1 MEIIVQGK
9 GTDFFTPDQV
19 IFNMNFFIKEQT
31 YEGTLQNGVRSVQ
44 QFVDEILLKNNFK
57 KEDMTTRS
65 FVIREETKYNEVT
78 RTYDFDGYSFSQMAS
93 LKFDYD
99 KDLMATMMVE
109 ITKLE
114 NPPMLQIKFGLK
126 EEEKSRKQV
135 LVKAYQD
142 AEEKAKAIAEASQKV
157 LKICQKVDFKTIEP
171 EYVSNTLM
179 GSDIMYAEKVY
190 DGATQTIVNT
200 FTPEDIELSEILY
213 CVWIAE

>member
-31 YEGTLQNGVRSVQ
+31 YEGALQVGIQSVQ
-44 QFVDEILLKNNFK
+44 RFIDEILLKNHFK

-65 FVIREETKYNEVT
+65 FVIREETKYNEIT
-78 RTYDFDGYSFSQMAS
+78 RTYDFDGYSFSQLAF

-99 KDLMATMMVE
+99 KDLMAKMMVE
-109 ITKLE
+109 ITKLK
-114 NPPMLQIKFGLK
+114 NAPMLQIKFGLK
-126 EEEKSRKQV
+126 EEQESRKKV
-135 LVKAYQD
+135 LVKAYYD
-142 AEEKAKAIAEASQKV
+142 AEEKANAIAEASKKV
-157 LKICQKVDFKTIEP
+157 LKICKKVDFKPLEP
-171 EYVSNTLM
+171 EYVSNTML
-179 GSDIMYAEKVY
+179 GSEIMYAEKAY

-200 FTPEDIELSEILY
+200 FTPEDIELSEIIY